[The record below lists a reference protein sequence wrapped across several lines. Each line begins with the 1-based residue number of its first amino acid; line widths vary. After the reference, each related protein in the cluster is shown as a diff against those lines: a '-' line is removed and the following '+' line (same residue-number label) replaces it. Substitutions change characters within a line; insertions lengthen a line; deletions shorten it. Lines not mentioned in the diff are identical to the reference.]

1 MLQSNKHFELSTVM
15 GSTVSALATKA
26 SAELRQTLESE
37 VRRMNPK
44 PIDALALL
52 DALDEIRLGLGVA
65 IGRGEA
71 GEDAR
76 YEQLGLLVDW
86 MYHELGAPQGSR
98 YAVVQRAKH
107 ELSKRGR

>member
-1 MLQSNKHFELSTVM
+1 MTPVV
-15 GSTVSALATKA
+15 GALAARA
-26 SAELRQTLESE
+26 SLELRQVLESE
-37 VRRMNPK
+37 VGRMNPK
-44 PIDALALL
+44 PTDPLVLL
-52 DALDEIRLGLGVA
+52 DALDEMRCGLGVA

-76 YEQLGLLVDW
+76 YQQLGQLVEW
-86 MYHELGAPQGSR
+86 LYHELGAPQGSR